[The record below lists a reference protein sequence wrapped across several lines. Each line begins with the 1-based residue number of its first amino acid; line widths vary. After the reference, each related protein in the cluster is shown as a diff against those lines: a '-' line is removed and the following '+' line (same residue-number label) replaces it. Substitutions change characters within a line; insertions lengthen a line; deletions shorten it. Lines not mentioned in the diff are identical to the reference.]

1 MTPPTDKPNTHHH
14 PLQPS
19 LTIPPACAAAAAA
32 ESGRPVTP
40 AEMYSVSVWFG
51 WGVED
56 GESGCHFFWILITNH
71 HPPPLPQVFADV
83 VLFPDD
89 DDPDAPNDVNDDFA
103 SMEAALARFAPP
115 APPPSPPPA
124 PPPTAV
130 TSGDPATRASDARSS
145 SSSTATGGG
154 GGTNGAVARS
164 SSRSR
169 RRAAAAASS
178 AARRLRASPGGSP
191 FSPEITALLAARAT
205 AAGGLDGPLARSR
218 AERVARWRSKRGG
231 RTYNRVVR
239 YAARKTHADARP
251 RLHGRFATRTE
262 AVVAA

>member
-1 MTPPTDKPNTHHH
+1 MVWGEGREGG
-14 PLQPS
+14 S
-19 LTIPPACAAAAAA
+19 LFFFA
-32 ESGRPVTP
+32 R
-40 AEMYSVSVWFG
+40 FG
-51 WGVED
+51 F
-56 GESGCHFFWILITNH
+56 SSRFSITNH
-71 HPPPLPQVFADV
+71 RPSLSLQQVFADV

-115 APPPSPPPA
+115 APPASPPPA

-130 TSGDPATRASDARSS
+130 TSGDPATTASDARSS
-145 SSSTATGGG
+145 SSSAATGGG
-154 GGTNGAVARS
+154 GGNNGAVARSS

-169 RRAAAAASS
+169 RRAAAAASA

-191 FSPEITALLAARAT
+191 FSLETTALLAARAT
-205 AAGGLDGPLARSR
+205 SAGGLDGPLVRTR
-218 AERVARWRSKRGG
+218 AERVARWLSKRGG

-251 RLHGRFATRTE
+251 RLHGRFVTRTE
-262 AVVAA
+262 TVVAA